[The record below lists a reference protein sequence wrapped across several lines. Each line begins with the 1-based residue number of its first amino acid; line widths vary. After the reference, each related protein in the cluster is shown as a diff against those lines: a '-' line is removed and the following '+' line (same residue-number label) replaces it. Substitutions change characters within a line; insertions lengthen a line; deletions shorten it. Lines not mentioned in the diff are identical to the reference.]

1 MGQRNNSGDC
11 GVTTTHRYL
20 EVLEFTHFVKM
31 FNFGKFDDNY
41 KEKHLVDRI
50 SVSVVIDLGT
60 GNTSEEYTKVNKD

>member
-1 MGQRNNSGDC
+1 M
-11 GVTTTHRYL
+11 
-20 EVLEFTHFVKM
+20 LEFTHFVKM